1 MTSPLTEPDREQILP
16 DLTEAHNAISKLLS
30 DLRHRYSTK
39 SPALKA
45 AAKAERDLFQL
56 KREILK
62 LDLENTPAR
71 SPLPSLTRGGK
82 VIDPEKL

>member
-1 MTSPLTEPDREQILP
+1 MAEV
-16 DLTEAHNAISKLLS
+16 TEAHNAISKLVF
-30 DLRHRYSTK
+30 DLRRRYSAK

-45 AAKAERDLFQL
+45 AAKAERDLFHL

-62 LDLENTPAR
+62 LDLENPPDR

-82 VIDPEKL
+82 VIDPEQL